1 MVLAVTQGPAIVT
14 VGDGPDGPDGLLAV
28 LFGLLDIYRYHQ
40 TREAAIT
47 TDPAIELKLLLQ
59 VPGQCLVS
67 RQTKQFLFE
76 LTMTSVTFTTP

>member
-1 MVLAVTQGPAIVT
+1 MVVAVTRAREIPDIVT
-14 VGDGPDGPDGLLAV
+14 VGDGLLAV
-28 LFGLLDIYRYHQ
+28 LFGLLDIYRYHP

-67 RQTKQFLFE
+67 RQTKQFVFK
-76 LTMTSVTFTTP
+76 LTMTSVTLTTP